1 MPATGFPGR
10 LPRPASGLSR
20 EDVTLPANANPAN
33 QTKRFMPWLVAVALF
48 MENLDATIVNT
59 AVPTMAANLEV
70 QPLSLKAVL
79 TSYTLCLAVFIP
91 ISGWMA
97 DMFGTRRVFTWAVAL
112 FTLGSLCCGLSLSI
126 PMLVFSRVIQGI
138 GGAMMTP
145 VGRLALVRTF
155 PRSEMLVAMNFVVI
169 PALIGPLL
177 GPFVGGLI
185 VHWLP
190 WRTIFF
196 VNLPIGLLGLWLI
209 KRHMPDYRDPA
220 VAPLDRVGF
229 LLFGSGIALL
239 SYVLEIFGE
248 HSLPPG
254 PILGLLALSFVLLA
268 GYYLHGRRV
277 PNPVMRL
284 TLFDTR
290 TFNVAVLGGIVT
302 RLGIGGMPFLL
313 RLLYQIGMGFPAWQ
327 AGLLTMPQ
335 AVAAITMKMMSKGI
349 LARFGHRQVLITN
362 TVLFGATILIFSFI
376 GPGTPIWCILLLSFA
391 QGFFS
396 ALQFTSMNTLVYA
409 DISDQDA
416 SMANSIASTAQMMAL
431 SFGVAFA
438 SLLAGWFIGKI
449 PQTDTVNFVRALHHS
464 YIALGAVT
472 IVASLMFWRL
482 RPNDGNNVSNR
493 AATPEAAEAA

>member
-1 MPATGFPGR
+1 MPEIAADSSPGQVKKY
-10 LPRPASGLSR
+10 L
-20 EDVTLPANANPAN
+20 
-33 QTKRFMPWLVAVALF
+33 PWLVAVALF

-59 AVPTMAANLEV
+59 AVPTMAVNLQV
-70 QPLSLKAVL
+70 TPLSLKGVL

-97 DMFGTRRVFTWAVAL
+97 DRFGTKRVFTWAVSL
-112 FTLGSLCCGLSLSI
+112 FTLGSLSCGFAQNTV
-126 PMLVFSRVIQGI
+126 MLVISRVIQGI

-155 PRSEMLVAMNFVVI
+155 PKSEMLAAMNFVVI

-177 GPFVGGLI
+177 GPVTGGLI

-209 KRHMPDYRDPA
+209 RRYMPDYRDER
-220 VAPLDRVGF
+220 VARLDRIGF
-229 LLFGSGIALL
+229 VLFGSGIGLL

-248 HSLPPG
+248 HRLPPG
-254 PILGLLALSFVLLA
+254 PIIGLLAISLALLG
-268 GYYLHGRRV
+268 GYYWHGHRV

-284 TLFDTR
+284 TLFDVR
-290 TFNVAVLGGIVT
+290 TFNVAVIGGIIT

-313 RLLYQIGMGFPAWQ
+313 PLLYQVGLGFPAWK

-335 AVAAITMKMMSKGI
+335 AIAAITMKMMSKSI
-349 LARFGHRQVLITN
+349 LARFGHRQVLVIN
-362 TVLFGATILIFSFI
+362 TVLFGSTIMIFSLI
-376 GPGTPIWCILLLSFA
+376 GPGSPIWCILLLSFT

-396 ALQFTSMNTLVYA
+396 ALQFTSMNSLVYA
-409 DISDQDA
+409 DIKDRDA

-431 SFGVAFA
+431 SFGVAVA
-438 SLLAGWFIGKI
+438 SLVAAWFIGHTQ
-449 PQTDTVNFVRALHHS
+449 QTDTVRFIEGLHRS
-464 YIALGAVT
+464 YLALGT
-472 IVASLMFWRL
+472 ITVLSSLIFWRL

-493 AATPEAAEAA
+493 VSTPEAAEAA

>member
-1 MPATGFPGR
+1 MASVESATS
-10 LPRPASGLSR
+10 LA
-20 EDVTLPANANPAN
+20 

-59 AVPTMAANLEV
+59 AVPTMAASLEV
-70 QPLSLKAVL
+70 TPLSLKGVL

-97 DMFGTRRVFTWAVAL
+97 DRFGTRRVFLWAVCL
-112 FTLGSLCCGLSLSI
+112 FTLGSLACGLALNS
-126 PMLVFSRVIQGI
+126 PMLVAARVIQGI

-155 PRSEMLVAMNFVVI
+155 PRSEMLTAMNFVVI

-209 KRHMPDYRDPA
+209 RRHMPDYRDDH
-220 VAPLDRVGF
+220 VAPLDRWGF

-248 HSLPPG
+248 HRLPVG
-254 PILGLLALSFVLLA
+254 SILGLLAVSLALLG
-268 GYYLHGRRV
+268 GYYWHGHRV

-284 TLFDTR
+284 SLFQIR
-290 TFNVAVLGGIVT
+290 TFNVAVLGGIIT
-302 RLGIGGMPFLL
+302 RLGVGGMPFLL
-313 RLLYQIGMGFPAWQ
+313 PLLYQIGLGHPAWK

-335 AVAAITMKMMSKGI
+335 AAAAITMKVMSKGL
-349 LARFGHRQVLITN
+349 LARFGHRRVLLVN
-362 TVLFGATILIFSFI
+362 TVGFGLTMAAFSLV
-376 GPGTPIWCILLLSFA
+376 GPRTPIGSILLLSFT
-391 QGFFS
+391 QGLFS

-409 DISDQDA
+409 DINDREA
-416 SMANSIASTAQMMAL
+416 SGANSIASTAQMMAL

-438 SLLAGWFIGKI
+438 SLVTAWFVGAI
-449 PQTDTVNFVRALHHS
+449 PQSDQVNFMNALHRAFL
-464 YIALGAVT
+464 ALGSVT
-472 IVASLMFWRL
+472 ILSSLMFWRL
-482 RPNDGNNVSNR
+482 RADDGNNVSNR
-493 AATPEAAEAA
+493 QTAPTSPDAVEAA

>member
-1 MPATGFPGR
+1 MSAARAHTDP
-10 LPRPASGLSR
+10 
-20 EDVTLPANANPAN
+20 
-33 QTKRFMPWLVAVALF
+33 TKRFMPWLVAVSLF

-59 AVPTMAANLEV
+59 AVPTMAHSLAV
-70 QPLSLKAVL
+70 TPLSLKGVL

-97 DMFGTRRVFTWAVAL
+97 DRFGTRRVFTWAVAL
-112 FTLGSLCCGLSLSI
+112 FTTGSLLCGLALNS
-126 PMLVFSRVIQGI
+126 PMLVAARVVQGI

-155 PRSEMLVAMNFVVI
+155 PRSEMLAAMNFVVI

-177 GPFVGGLI
+177 GPFVGGMI

-196 VNLPIGLLGLWLI
+196 VNLPIGLFGLWLI
-209 KRHMPDYRDPA
+209 ERHMPDYRDVA
-220 VAPLDRVGF
+220 VQPLDRRGF

-248 HSLPPG
+248 HRLPPG
-254 PILGLLALSFVLLA
+254 PILALLGLAVALLVA
-268 GYYLHGRRV
+268 YYWHGRRV

-284 TLFDTR
+284 TLFDIR
-290 TFNVAVLGGIVT
+290 TFNVAVLGGIIT

-313 RLLYQIGMGFPAWQ
+313 PLLYQVGLGFPAWQ

-335 AVAAITMKMMSKGI
+335 AVAAIAMKLMSKSI
-349 LARFGHRQVLITN
+349 LARLGHRRVLILN
-362 TVLFGATILIFSFI
+362 TVFFGGTIMVFSFV
-376 GPGTPIWCILLLSFA
+376 GPGTPVWCILLLSFT

-409 DISDQDA
+409 DISDRDA

-438 SLLAGWFIGKI
+438 SLLAGWFIGQT
-449 PQTDTVNFVRALHHS
+449 PQSDTAGFIRALHHS
-464 YIALGAVT
+464 YLALGSVT
-472 IVASLMFWRL
+472 ILSSVIFWRL
-482 RPNDGNNVSNR
+482 QANDGNTVSNR

>member
-1 MPATGFPGR
+1 MPDVSA
-10 LPRPASGLSR
+10 ASQAS
-20 EDVTLPANANPAN
+20 

-59 AVPTMAANLEV
+59 AVPTMAENLQV
-70 QPLSLKAVL
+70 TPLSLKGVL

-97 DMFGTRRVFTWAVAL
+97 DRFGTKRVFTWAVAL
-112 FTLGSLCCGLSLSI
+112 FTLGSLCCGVAQNS
-126 PMLVFSRVIQGI
+126 PMLVAARVIQGI

-155 PRSEMLVAMNFVVI
+155 PRSEMLAAMNFVVI

-196 VNLPIGLLGLWLI
+196 VNLPIGLIGLWLI
-209 KRHMPDYRDPA
+209 RKYMPDYRDAA
-220 VAPLDRVGF
+220 VPSLDRLGF

-248 HSLPPG
+248 HRLPPG
-254 PILGLLALSFVLLA
+254 PIFGLLAISLALLG
-268 GYYLHGRRV
+268 GYYWHGRRV

-290 TFNVAVLGGIVT
+290 TFNVAVLGGIIT

-313 RLLYQIGMGFPAWQ
+313 PLLYQIGMGFPAWQ

-335 AVAAITMKMMSKGI
+335 AVAAITMKMMSKSI

-362 TVLFGATILIFSFI
+362 TVFFGTTILFFSLI
-376 GPGTPIWCILLLSFA
+376 GPGTPVWCILALSFT

-396 ALQFTSMNTLVYA
+396 ALQFTSMNSLVYA
-409 DISDQDA
+409 DVSDRDA
-416 SMANSIASTAQMMAL
+416 SMASSIASTAQMMAL

-438 SLLAGWFIGKI
+438 SLIAAQFIGQI
-449 PQTDTVNFVRALHHS
+449 PQTDTFNFVRALHHS
-464 YIALGAVT
+464 YLVLGAVT
-472 IVASLMFWRL
+472 ILSSLMFWRL
-482 RPNDGNNVSNR
+482 KANDGNNVSNR
-493 AATPEAAEAA
+493 ASSPEAAEAA

>member
-1 MPATGFPGR
+1 LNNLRVMPEASATPD
-10 LPRPASGLSR
+10 S
-20 EDVTLPANANPAN
+20 
-33 QTKRFMPWLVAVALF
+33 TKRYMPWLVAVALF

-70 QPLSLKAVL
+70 TPLSLKGVL

-97 DMFGTRRVFTWAVAL
+97 DRFGTRRVFTWAVSL
-112 FTLGSLCCGLSLSI
+112 FTLGSLLCGLALNS
-126 PMLVFSRVIQGI
+126 PMLVAARVVQGI

-155 PRSEMLVAMNFVVI
+155 PRSEMLAAMNFVVI

-177 GPFVGGLI
+177 GPFVGGMI
-185 VHWLP
+185 VHFLP

-196 VNLPIGLLGLWLI
+196 VNLPIGFLGLWLI
-209 KRHMPDYRDPA
+209 KRHMPDFRDDA
-220 VAPLDRVGF
+220 VAPLDRWGF

-248 HSLPPG
+248 HRLPPG
-254 PILGLLALSFVLLA
+254 PILALLAVSVGLLATYGWRSSRVADPVLRLS
-268 GYYLHGRRV
+268 
-277 PNPVMRL
+277 
-284 TLFDTR
+284 LFEVR
-290 TFNVAVLGGIVT
+290 TFNVAVLGGIIT
-302 RLGIGGMPFLL
+302 RLGVGGMPFLL
-313 RLLYQIGMGFPAWQ
+313 PLLYQIGMGFPAWQ

-335 AVAAITMKMMSKGI
+335 AVAAITMKMMSKDI

-362 TVLFGATILIFSFI
+362 TVLFGATMMVFSLI
-376 GPGTPIWCILLLSFA
+376 GPGTPIWCILLLSFT

-409 DISDQDA
+409 DITDRDA

-438 SLLAGWFIGKI
+438 SLLAAWFIGQT
-449 PQTDTVNFVRALHHS
+449 PQSASPVFIGALHHS
-464 YIALGAVT
+464 YLALGTVT
-472 IVASLMFWRL
+472 ILSSLVFWRL
-482 RPNDGNNVSNR
+482 QPNDGNNVSNR
-493 AATPEAAEAA
+493 EVTPEAAEAA

>member
-1 MPATGFPGR
+1 MSSATRAPAT
-10 LPRPASGLSR
+10 L
-20 EDVTLPANANPAN
+20 D

-59 AVPTMAANLEV
+59 AVPAMSANLVVE
-70 QPLSLKAVL
+70 PLSLKAVL

-91 ISGWMA
+91 ISGWMS
-97 DMFGTRRVFTWAVAL
+97 DRFGTRRVFTWAVGL
-112 FTLGSLCCGLSLSI
+112 FTLGSLFCGLALNI
-126 PMLVFSRVIQGI
+126 PMLVAARVLQGI

-155 PRSEMLVAMNFVVI
+155 PKSEMLVAMNFVVI

-177 GPFVGGLI
+177 GPVTGGLI

-196 VNLPIGLLGLWLI
+196 VNLPIGLLGLWLV
-209 KRHMPDYRDPA
+209 KRYMPDYRDDT
-220 VAPLDRVGF
+220 VAPLDTVGF
-229 LLFGSGIALL
+229 VLFGGGIGLL

-248 HSLPPG
+248 HTLPPG
-254 PILGLLALSFVLLA
+254 RILAWLAAALVLL
-268 GYYLHGRRV
+268 GTYYWRGRRV

-284 TLFDTR
+284 ALFDIR
-290 TFNVAVLGGIVT
+290 TFNVAVLGGIIT

-313 RLLYQIGMGFPAWQ
+313 PLLYQIGMGFPAWQ

-335 AVAAITMKMMSKGI
+335 AIAAITMKMLSKDI
-349 LARFGHRQVLITN
+349 LARFGHRRVLITN
-362 TVLFGATILIFSFI
+362 TVLFGATIMVFCQI
-376 GPGTPIWCILLLSFA
+376 GPGTPIWCILLLSFT

-396 ALQFTSMNTLVYA
+396 ALQFTSMNSLVYA
-409 DISDQDA
+409 DISDRDA

-438 SLLAGWFIGKI
+438 SLLAGWFIGRT
-449 PQTDTVNFVRALHHS
+449 PQSDTVHFVHALHHS
-464 YIALGAVT
+464 YLVLGAVT
-472 IVASLMFWRL
+472 IISSFVFWRL
-482 RPNDGNNVSNR
+482 SPNDGNNVSNR
-493 AATPEAAEAA
+493 PSTPEAAEAA

>member
-1 MPATGFPGR
+1 MPDTDAT
-10 LPRPASGLSR
+10 LES
-20 EDVTLPANANPAN
+20 
-33 QTKRFMPWLVAVALF
+33 TKRFMPWLVAVSLF

-59 AVPTMAANLEV
+59 AVPTMAASLEV
-70 QPLSLKAVL
+70 TPLSLKGVL

-97 DMFGTRRVFTWAVAL
+97 DRFGTRRVFTWAVSL
-112 FTLGSLCCGLSLSI
+112 FTLGSLLCGLALNS
-126 PMLVFSRVIQGI
+126 PMLVAARVVQGI

-155 PRSEMLVAMNFVVI
+155 PRSEMLAAMNFVVI

-177 GPFVGGLI
+177 GPFVGGMI
-185 VHWLP
+185 VHFLP

-196 VNLPIGLLGLWLI
+196 VNLPIGFLGLWLI
-209 KRHMPDYRDPA
+209 KRHMPDFRDAA
-220 VAPLDRVGF
+220 VAPLDGRGF

-248 HSLPPG
+248 HRLPPA
-254 PILGLLALSFVLLA
+254 PIIALLAVAVGLLATYA
-268 GYYLHGRRV
+268 WHGRQV
-277 PNPVMRL
+277 ANPVLRL
-284 TLFDTR
+284 SLFDVR

-302 RLGIGGMPFLL
+302 RLGVGGMPFLL
-313 RLLYQIGMGFPAWQ
+313 PLLYQIGMGFPAWQ

-335 AVAAITMKMMSKGI
+335 AIAAITMKMMSKGI

-362 TVLFGATILIFSFI
+362 TVLFGATMMLFSLI
-376 GPGTPIWCILLLSFA
+376 GPGTPIWCILLLSFT

-409 DISDQDA
+409 DITDRDA
-416 SMANSIASTAQMMAL
+416 SMANSIASTAQMMSL

-438 SLLAGWFIGKI
+438 SLLAGWFIGQA
-449 PQTDTVNFVRALHHS
+449 PQSASPVFIGALHHS
-464 YIALGAVT
+464 YLALGTVT
-472 IVASLMFWRL
+472 ILSSLVFWRL
-482 RPNDGNNVSNR
+482 EPNDGNNVSNR
-493 AATPEAAEAA
+493 EATPEAAEAA

>member
-1 MPATGFPGR
+1 MSKTSAVT
-10 LPRPASGLSR
+10 ASS
-20 EDVTLPANANPAN
+20 

-59 AVPTMAANLEV
+59 AVPTMAVNLQV
-70 QPLSLKAVL
+70 TPLSLKGVL

-97 DMFGTRRVFTWAVAL
+97 DRFGTKRVFTWAVSL
-112 FTLGSLCCGLSLSI
+112 FTLGSLCCGLAQNTT
-126 PMLVFSRVIQGI
+126 MLVVSRVIQGI

-155 PRSEMLVAMNFVVI
+155 PRSEMLAAMNFVVI

-177 GPFVGGLI
+177 GPVTGGLI

-209 KRHMPDYRDPA
+209 KQHMPDYRDEG
-220 VAPLDRVGF
+220 VAKLDRVGF
-229 LLFGSGIALL
+229 ILFGSGIGLL

-248 HSLPPG
+248 HRLPLG
-254 PILGLLALSFVLLA
+254 PIIGLLAISLALLGA
-268 GYYLHGRRV
+268 YYWHGHRV

-284 TLFDTR
+284 TLFETR
-290 TFNVAVLGGIVT
+290 TFNVAVIGGIIT

-313 RLLYQIGMGFPAWQ
+313 PLLYQVGLGFPAWK

-335 AVAAITMKMMSKGI
+335 AIAAIGMKMMSKSI

-362 TVLFGATILIFSFI
+362 TVLFGSTILVFSLI
-376 GPGTPIWCILLLSFA
+376 GPDTPIWCILLLSFT

-396 ALQFTSMNTLVYA
+396 ALQFTSMNSLVYA
-409 DISDQDA
+409 DINDRDA
-416 SMANSIASTAQMMAL
+416 SMANSIASTAQMMSL

-438 SLLAGWFIGKI
+438 SLVAAWFIGHT
-449 PQTDTVNFVRALHHS
+449 PQADTGKFIEGLHRS
-464 YIALGAVT
+464 CLALGTVT
-472 IVASLMFWRL
+472 VLSSLIFWRL

-493 AATPEAAEAA
+493 PGTPEAAEAA

>member
-1 MPATGFPGR
+1 MPET
-10 LPRPASGLSR
+10 S
-20 EDVTLPANANPAN
+20 DTLTR
-33 QTKRFMPWLVAVALF
+33 TKRFMPWLVAVALF

-59 AVPTMAANLEV
+59 AVPTMAASLGV
-70 QPLSLKAVL
+70 TPLSLKGVL

-97 DMFGTRRVFTWAVAL
+97 DRFGTRRVFAWAVSL
-112 FTLGSLCCGLSLSI
+112 FTLGSLACGLALNS
-126 PMLVFSRVIQGI
+126 PMLVAARVLQGI

-155 PRSEMLVAMNFVVI
+155 PRSEMLAAMNFVVI

-177 GPFVGGLI
+177 GPVTGGLI

-196 VNLPIGLLGLWLI
+196 VNLPIGLLGLWLV
-209 KRHMPDYRDPA
+209 KGHMPDYRDEA
-220 VAPLDRVGF
+220 VAPLDRLGF
-229 LLFGSGIALL
+229 VLFGSGIALL
-239 SYVLEIFGE
+239 AYVLEVFGE
-248 HSLPPG
+248 HRLPAG
-254 PILGLLALSFVLLA
+254 PILILLAISLGLLGA
-268 GYYLHGRRV
+268 YYRHGRRV

-284 TLFDTR
+284 TLFDVR
-290 TFNVAVLGGIVT
+290 TFNVAVLGGIIT

-313 RLLYQIGMGFPAWQ
+313 PLLYQVGLGFPAWQ

-335 AVAAITMKMMSKGI
+335 AIAAITMKMMSKGI

-362 TVLFGATILIFSFI
+362 TVLFGATMMVFSLI
-376 GPGTPIWCILLLSFA
+376 GPGTPIWCILLLSFT

-409 DISDQDA
+409 DITDRDA

-438 SLLAGWFIGKI
+438 SLLAAWFIGQT
-449 PQTDTVNFVRALHHS
+449 PQSASPIFIGALHHS
-464 YIALGAVT
+464 YLALGTVT
-472 IVASLMFWRL
+472 ILSSFVFWRL
-482 RPNDGNNVSNR
+482 QPNDGNNVSNR
-493 AATPEAAEAA
+493 EATPEAAEAA

>member
-1 MPATGFPGR
+1 MDMTSAAAIDPIIR
-10 LPRPASGLSR
+10 I
-20 EDVTLPANANPAN
+20 
-33 QTKRFMPWLVAVALF
+33 KRYLPWLVAVALF

-59 AVPTMAANLEV
+59 AVPAMAEALKV
-70 QPLSLKAVL
+70 TPLSLKGVL

-97 DMFGTRRVFTWAVAL
+97 DRYGTKRVFTWAVTM
-112 FTLGSLCCGLSLSI
+112 FTFGSLLCGLAINS
-126 PMLVFSRVIQGI
+126 PTLVMARIVQGI

-145 VGRLALVRTF
+145 VGRLTLVRTF

-177 GPFVGGLI
+177 GPVMGGLI

-196 VNLPIGLLGLWLI
+196 VNLPIGAAGLWLI
-209 KRHMPDYRDPA
+209 NRHMPNYSDDA
-220 VAPLDRVGF
+220 VKPLDRTGF
-229 LLFGSGIALL
+229 ILFGSGIALL

-248 HSLPPG
+248 HRLPPG
-254 PILGLLALSFVLLA
+254 PIIGLLAIAVGLLA
-268 GYYLHGRRV
+268 AYYFHGRTV

-284 TLFDTR
+284 SLFDTR
-290 TFNVAVLGGIVT
+290 TFNVAVIGGIIT

-313 RLLYQIGMGFPAWQ
+313 PLLYQVGLGFPAWK

-335 AVAAITMKMMSKGI
+335 AIAAITMKVLSKDL
-349 LARFGHRQVLITN
+349 LARFGHRQILIVN
-362 TVLFGATILIFSFI
+362 TVLYGATMMVFSLIGF
-376 GPGTPIWCILLLSFA
+376 GTPIWCILLLSFT

-396 ALQFTSMNTLVYA
+396 ALQFTSMNSLVYA
-409 DISDQDA
+409 DVSDREA
-416 SMANSIASTAQMMAL
+416 SMASSIASTAQMMAL

-438 SLLAGWFIGKI
+438 SLVAGWFLGKI
-449 PQTDTVNFVRALHHS
+449 PQSDAVNFVHALHYTYLTMGS
-464 YIALGAVT
+464 VA
-472 IVASLMFWRL
+472 IVSSLIFWRL

-493 AATPEAAEAA
+493 PSTPESVEA